1 MDNEEDEDLI
11 DRLVDRL
18 KRGSSGKIPDSAGGK
33 YPKEALPRGT
43 YARSVRFDQLGVI
56 TDAFYGELDADK
68 QKIII
73 YTILLFP
80 FSGSLSR
87 PATNPGKYFITN
99 EYEYE
104 IIAYLMMNPVNLDQF
119 TASLGRELFY
129 EN

>member
-1 MDNEEDEDLI
+1 MDRKKEDDLI
-11 DRLVDRL
+11 ERL
-18 KRGSSGKIPDSAGGK
+18 KEVFNSVIPTAAGGE
-33 YPKEALPRGT
+33 YPKEAVPRGT

-80 FSGSLSR
+80 FTGSLSR
-87 PATNPGKYFITN
+87 PAAKPGKYFITN

-119 TASLGRELFY
+119 TASLGGELFY
-129 EN
+129 ES